1 MRATLADPAL
11 TRYAGRFVWLELDF
25 DQPVNQPFL
34 RAHSVS
40 YTPTL
45 LVVDPT
51 SGRSLVSNLGGLSIA
66 ELERFLAAGESR
78 LHGTATDADSLLA
91 AASVASAGH
100 ENDAA
105 VTLATRALS
114 AGGPEWRERG
124 RALRVLTWT
133 LMRMQSAEACAET
146 AAANAPRMT
155 RGEDFGAVVLAGFM
169 CSATNT
175 DRAKKTQAT
184 LEPLAEEAVGLP
196 TVMRDHRFQ
205 LYQQLMQVAA
215 SAGDTTGQRRW
226 GHRWLDE
233 IESIRPKDDD
243 ERSAL
248 DIARVDAAG
257 AIDEPDRVLPALLA
271 SERAMPANY
280 NASLRLSQM
289 LEAAKRYDEAL
300 AACDRGLKHVTGP
313 LGRSWLYRTQAD
325 VFDDRG
331 NRVGAR
337 AALVRALEEA
347 KKIGEPRMRDNNVD
361 RLTRTLTAYDRQ
373 K

>member
-25 DQPVNQPFL
+25 DKPVNQPFL
-34 RAHSVS
+34 RAHAVS

-51 SGRSLVSNLGGLSIA
+51 TGRSLVSNLGGLSIA
-66 ELERFLAAGESR
+66 ELERFLVAGESR
-78 LHGTATDADSLLA
+78 LRGTATDADSLLA
-91 AASVASAGH
+91 AASVAAAGR

-114 AGGPEWRERG
+114 AGGPDWRERG

-133 LMRMQSAEACAET
+133 LMRKQAAEACAET
-146 AAANAPRMT
+146 AATDAPAMR
-155 RGEDFGAVVLAGFM
+155 RGEDFGAVVLAGLM
-169 CSATNT
+169 CSAMNT
-175 DRAKKTQAT
+175 GWAQRTRAT
-184 LEPLAEEAVGLP
+184 LEPLAEEALDLP
-196 TVMRDHRFQ
+196 AVIRDHRFQ
-205 LYQQLMQVAA
+205 LYQQLMQIAA
-215 SAGDTTGQRRW
+215 SGGDTTTQRRW

-257 AIDEPDRVLPALLA
+257 AIDEADRVLPALLA

-280 NASLRLSQM
+280 NASLRLAQM
-289 LEAAKRYDEAL
+289 LESAKRYDEAL
-300 AACDRGLKHVTGP
+300 AACDRGLKHATGP
-313 LGRSWLYRTQAD
+313 LGRSWLHRTRAD
-325 VFDDRG
+325 ILDDRG
-331 NRVGAR
+331 DRAGAR

-347 KKIGEPRMRDNNVD
+347 RKIGEPRLRDHNVD
-361 RLTRTLTAYDRQ
+361 RLSRTLTAYDRG